1 MEEFFA
7 SLYEWFGLNPLYTT
21 DMGDHLRGWMCIDQ
35 SGYYGTNWY
44 IIIGWSMIAIT
55 AFFYALQYHIIDDS
69 RFNKKQHWWVMAL
82 IIVVLNF
89 LLAFLIPFNTVQSGD
104 FCSELNLAVA
114 DCIGFGLSNAVW
126 SFVFFILIT
135 SFKYP
140 RHLATNTRFTTFWKP

>member
-7 SLYEWFGLNPLYTT
+7 SLYEWFGLNPLYST

-35 SGYYGTNWY
+35 SGYYGTQWY
-44 IIIGWSMIAIT
+44 VNIGWSMIAIT
-55 AFFYALQYHIIDDS
+55 AFFYALQYHIVDDS

-82 IIVVLNF
+82 IVVVLNF

-104 FCSELNLAVA
+104 YCNELNLAVA
-114 DCIGFGLSNAVW
+114 DCIGFGFSNAVW
-126 SFVFFILIT
+126 SFILFILIT

-140 RHLATNTRFTTFWKP
+140 RHLGTNTRFTTFWKP

>member
-1 MEEFFA
+1 MEDFFA
-7 SLYEWFGLNPLYTT
+7 SLYEWFGANPFYST
-21 DMGDHLRGWMCIDQ
+21 DMGDHLRGWMCINE

-44 IIIGWSMIAIT
+44 ILIGWAMIAIT

-69 RFNKKQHWWVMAL
+69 RFNKRSHWWIMAL

-104 FCSELNLAVA
+104 FCNELNLTIA
-114 DCIGFGLSNAVW
+114 DCIGFGLSNTVW
-126 SFVFFILIT
+126 SFILFIVIT

-140 RHLATNTRFTTFWKP
+140 RHLGTNTRFTTFWKP